1 MDNLTSQTETLTDS
15 LTALHRAQLRGD
27 FRAMTGLTHQIE
39 RHLDSGVAQGLDT
52 AALSRLR
59 RLADENAVLLRA
71 AQRGLRAAQRR
82 IAEIRGVTT
91 GLTTY
96 TAGGQRRTN
105 ASAAGPDH
113 RV

>member
-1 MDNLTSQTETLTDS
+1 MDKPATHNDSLSDS
-15 LTALHRAQLRGD
+15 LTALHRALLAGD

-39 RHLDSGVAQGLDT
+39 RHLDSGAAQGLDA

-82 IAEIRGVTT
+82 IAEIRGVAT

-96 TAGGQRRTN
+96 TAGGQRRTS
-105 ASAAGPDH
+105 ASASGPDH